1 MTERKED
8 IRRLLDR
15 YMAGDTTLEE
25 EARLADYF
33 RSPGAD
39 KEFAAFRNMFSL
51 FNQGEP
57 SFPEQEMDKWIE
69 DVQSPKSAPH
79 RDKRLP
85 AATPLR
91 RTARFAIGLA
101 AAASIAA
108 VSFYLG
114 TRAPE
119 HRASTQTPAPP
130 EIQTVTLTQVK
141 WHTDTVYIE
150 KTIVIRPSVA
160 ASSPTSDS
168 LRHDLATNPQAEMAF
183 RHPADSTTDNATE
196 MPHLVDIQAEFDKQR
211 KRMEEIT
218 EQYELIA
225 PPYENIY

>member
-39 KEFAAFRNMFSL
+39 KEFAAFRDMFSL
-51 FNQGEP
+51 FDQGEP

-69 DVQSPKSAPH
+69 DAQSPKSAPH

-114 TRAPE
+114 NQRLNANTRPAGNTNRDAHTSE
-119 HRASTQTPAPP
+119 VAHRHG
-130 EIQTVTLTQVK
+130 L
-141 WHTDTVYIE
+141 H
-150 KTIVIRPSVA
+150 
-160 ASSPTSDS
+160 
-168 LRHDLATNPQAEMAF
+168 
-183 RHPADSTTDNATE
+183 
-196 MPHLVDIQAEFDKQR
+196 
-211 KRMEEIT
+211 
-218 EQYELIA
+218 
-225 PPYENIY
+225 